1 MTGTLDSVTMVPI
14 DRIEILNSRD
24 RNMKVFEE
32 IVENIRTIG
41 LKKPITVTE
50 RQSDDEEEPSYLLVC
65 GEGRLN
71 AFRLLGETHIP
82 ALVIDVNDE
91 DAFIMSLAENIAR
104 RGYRPLEIL
113 ADIEVLRDRGYSA
126 DTIIEKTG
134 LSAKYVKDIVFLL
147 EKGEERLIEGV
158 QRGSIPLT
166 TALEIARA
174 NENSE
179 NEESNLGDML
189 QEAYENGQ
197 LKGRQIIE
205 AKRLIEKRMEHGP
218 GSPNA
223 GQMRPPKSSYSLVRT
238 YQREVERQRKMV
250 LKAEHAHQRLLLVV
264 QGLKKLFADEHFV
277 NLLRAEGLDTLPKYL
292 ADRIETYSNPPSSSD
307 PSAASESAFE
317 LNQGVTS

>member
-1 MTGTLDSVTMVPI
+1 MMTGIPESVTFVPI
-14 DRIEILNSRD
+14 SRIEVLNSRD

-32 IVENIRTIG
+32 IVDNIRCIG

-50 RQSDDEEEPSYLLVC
+50 RPGKDGQLSYHLVC

-71 AFRLLGETHIP
+71 AFRILGETHIP
-82 ALVIDVNDE
+82 ALVVDVSDE

-113 ADIEVLRDRGYSA
+113 ADIDILCKRGYSA
-126 DTIIEKTG
+126 EIIIQKTG
-134 LSAKYVKDIVFLL
+134 LSPKYVKDIVFLL
-147 EKGEERLIEGV
+147 DQGEERLIEGV

-174 NENSE
+174 KDGDE
-179 NEESNLGDML
+179 NLGGML

-205 AKRLIEKRMEHGP
+205 AKRLIEKRQEHGP
-218 GSPNA
+218 ASPNSD
-223 GQMRPPKSSYSLVRT
+223 QIKPPTTSYSLVRT
-238 YQREVERQRKMV
+238 YQKEVNRQRKMV

-264 QGLKKLFADEHFV
+264 QGLKKLFADESFV

-292 ADRIETYSNPPSSSD
+292 SERISAPLGQVTSQPSTT
-307 PSAASESAFE
+307 PQPELEGESA
-317 LNQGVTS
+317 

>member
-1 MTGTLDSVTMVPI
+1 MLTGTPETVTLVPI
-14 DRIEILNSRD
+14 NRIEILNSRD

-32 IVENIRTIG
+32 IVDNIRAIG
-41 LKKPITVTE
+41 LKKPITVAE
-50 RQSDDEEEPSYLLVC
+50 RPGDDGDPRYVLVC

-71 AFRLLGETHIP
+71 AFRILGETHIP
-82 ALVIDVNDE
+82 ALVVDVSDE

-113 ADIEVLRDRGYSA
+113 ADIEVLRKRGYSA
-126 DTIIEKTG
+126 EIIIQKTG
-134 LSAKYVKDIVFLL
+134 LSPKYVKDIVFLL
-147 EKGEERLIEGV
+147 DQREECLIEGV
-158 QRGSIPLT
+158 QRGTIPLT

-174 NENSE
+174 NENASTNGE
-179 NEESNLGDML
+179 DGQANLGDLL

-205 AKRLIEKRMEHGP
+205 AKRLIEKRLEHGP
-218 GSPNA
+218 ASPNRD
-223 GQMRPPKSSYSLVRT
+223 QIKPPTSSYSLVRT

-292 ADRIETYSNPPSSSD
+292 AERINT
-307 PSAASESAFE
+307 
-317 LNQGVTS
+317 LGVTTNPITPEPEGATT